1 MERGR
6 ERIPS
11 LIAEEDRSHNT
22 GRFWLNRGYKPVRIY
37 VRTFASAP
45 GRFPYPSWVMAFY
58 YFVPGV
64 LKEKID
70 TEATIRK
77 NEHSSEEQE

>member
-1 MERGR
+1 
-6 ERIPS
+6 
-11 LIAEEDRSHNT
+11 
-22 GRFWLNRGYKPVRIY
+22 
-37 VRTFASAP
+37 
-45 GRFPYPSWVMAFY
+45 MAFY